1 MKSTTL
7 TLRLPVEIRDRLDS
21 LAETRRRTRSALA
34 CEAISH
40 YLDLDPEASR
50 AKVTCSIGL
59 QTGSECFTESVT
71 TVDPDLPSANTPL
84 PLAG

>member
-7 TLRLPVEIRDRLDS
+7 TLRLPVEIRDRLDR

-34 CEAISH
+34 CEAISR
-40 YLDLDPEASR
+40 YLDLYPEASR
-50 AKVTCSIGL
+50 ATETCSIGL
-59 QTGSECFTESVT
+59 QTGSECFTESAT
-71 TVDPDLPSANTPL
+71 PVDPDRPSAKSPL